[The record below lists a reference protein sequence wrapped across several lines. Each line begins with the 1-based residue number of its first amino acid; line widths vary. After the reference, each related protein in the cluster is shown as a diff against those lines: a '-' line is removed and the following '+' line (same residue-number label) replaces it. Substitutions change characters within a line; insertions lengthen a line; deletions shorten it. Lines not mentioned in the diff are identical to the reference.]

1 MKTDSTPQVSFSHYG
16 GKPPENYERYFVP
29 TIGAAWATALLEVS
43 GLSSGERVVDVA
55 YGTGIVTRRASEL
68 VGPECFRGG
77 IGRQSGYAR
86 CRRRPMHPRL
96 TSSQGLL
103 GRHRCDDHLKPQ
115 APRSQLITWRVRPH
129 EGVGL
134 RL

>member
-1 MKTDSTPQVSFSHYG
+1 MKTDSTPEVGFYGAEVSFSHYG

-29 TIGAAWATALLEVS
+29 TIGAAWATALLEVW

-68 VGPECFRGG
+68 IGPECFRGG

-86 CRRRPMHPRL
+86 CRRRPMHP
-96 TSSQGLL
+96 GLL
-103 GRHRCDDHLKPQ
+103 PHKVSW
-115 APRSQLITWRVRPH
+115 AATVAMIT
-129 EGVGL
+129 
-134 RL
+134 